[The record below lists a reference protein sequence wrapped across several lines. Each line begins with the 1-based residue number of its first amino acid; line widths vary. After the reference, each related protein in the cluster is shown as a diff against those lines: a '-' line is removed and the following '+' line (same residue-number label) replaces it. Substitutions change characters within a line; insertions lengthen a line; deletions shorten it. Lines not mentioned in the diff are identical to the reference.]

1 MNILQSPDRR
11 MKAIKENTIRSFN
24 AAANYPV
31 DYVEFDVQVSS
42 ISSPAIVFYYFFSDG
57 LSCTTATYFEL
68 FFFFFFK
75 RKNFNFIRR
84 ERVSALSCRR
94 M

>member
-24 AAANYPV
+24 AAANYPI

-42 ISSPAIVFYYFFSDG
+42 ISLPAIVFYYFFSDG
-57 LSCTTATYFEL
+57 LSCTSATYFEL
-68 FFFFFFK
+68 FFFLK
-75 RKNFNFIRR
+75 KDKT
-84 ERVSALSCRR
+84 LTLYDT
-94 M
+94 

>member
-1 MNILQSPDRR
+1 MFKAPKFLVIGHRGSGMNILQSPDRR

-42 ISSPAIVFYYFFSDG
+42 ISSPAIVFYYFFPTVSLVLLLRI
-57 LSCTTATYFEL
+57 LSCYL
-68 FFFFFFK
+68 FFFF
-75 RKNFNFIRR
+75 
-84 ERVSALSCRR
+84 
-94 M
+94 